1 MDRHLSM
8 RVTRGKSAIMK
19 SLPKRERWILILGDA
34 LAFIA
39 ITLIDFANHEELDPR
54 LAVRML
60 ATWIPFCTAWFL
72 IAPWLGLFHTPGA
85 QGFVILW
92 RTPLAALLTAPFGAW
107 LRGLI
112 LHSPILPVFVLVMAG
127 VSILTLTL
135 WRFAIWGL
143 YLRRPEF

>member
-1 MDRHLSM
+1 MEP
-8 RVTRGKSAIMK
+8 
-19 SLPKRERWILILGDA
+19 LPKKRRNILLGGDV
-34 LAFIA
+34 LAFMV
-39 ITLIDFANHEELDPR
+39 ITLIGFANHEELDLR
-54 LAVRML
+54 LAARIL

-85 QGFVILW
+85 QGFVILC
-92 RTPLAALLTAPFGAW
+92 RTPLAALLAAPFGAW

-143 YLRRPEF
+143 YLRRTES